1 MAKPQSR
8 QAARQLRQEKGLSIK
23 EIAAELGV
31 SKSSVSTWVR
41 DIQLTPQQ
49 QARLDERNRNH
60 PAQRKG
66 SKANK
71 AKHRAIR
78 EQYQQQ
84 GRVKAREGDM
94 LHSWGCMLYW
104 AEGNK
109 ARNMIAFS
117 NSDVD
122 MMRLFIKF
130 VRVSLEIP
138 DEDIRFRINC
148 YAKSPAHEAEIIA
161 FWCQAL
167 GLTEVHQRTHSIN
180 VTPVSSKQTTHK
192 LAWGVCRLEVYNTR
206 AIQHIYG
213 AIQEYA
219 GFDKPGWLV

>member
-84 GRVKAREGDM
+84 GRVKAREGEM

-104 AEGNK
+104 AEGTK
-109 ARNMIAFS
+109 SRNVLGFA
-117 NSDVD
+117 NSDKD
-122 MMRLFIKF
+122 MMILFIKF
-130 VRVSLEIP
+130 LREALCVPEHLIT
-138 DEDIRFRINC
+138 IRINC
-148 YAKSPAHEAEIIA
+148 YVDSIADFELIKRYWLCALDLDETQLRKSTLNNRPK
-161 FWCQAL
+161 
-167 GLTEVHQRTHSIN
+167 
-180 VTPVSSKQTTHK
+180 SSKATSQK
-192 LAWGVCRLEVYNTR
+192 LPNGICRIEISSTR
-206 AIQHIYG
+206 YLQHIYG
-213 AIQEYA
+213 AIQEYT
-219 GFDKPGWLV
+219 GISRLDWLD